1 MMSLI
6 KIYKNIQTEI
16 LEKNIL
22 SKIKNTIDEMNN
34 RLDTVEG
41 KQSVNLKIK
50 PR

>member
-1 MMSLI
+1 MSLI
-6 KIYKNIQTEI
+6 KIYKNIQIGI

-41 KQSVNLKIK
+41 K
-50 PR
+50 